1 MSTDKCVSMLV
12 EVKPCSDRVG
22 SLVVVGLLN
31 DSKKSDET
39 WKVPQTLRFQVCYF
53 CPVLAYLSKCYFRN
67 EKERID

>member
-53 CPVLAYLSKCYFRN
+53 FSCTCLPVKVSFRN